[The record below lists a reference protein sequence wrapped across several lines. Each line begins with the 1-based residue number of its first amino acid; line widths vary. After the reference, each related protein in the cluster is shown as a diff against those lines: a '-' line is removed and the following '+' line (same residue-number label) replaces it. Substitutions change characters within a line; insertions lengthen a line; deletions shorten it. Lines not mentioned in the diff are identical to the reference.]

1 MNSRFSPLIPP
12 FEGGEP
18 VEGIYNAGPM
28 LADDKNGPTEED
40 ALMRM
45 YTGASDEDMDRYVGS
60 LEHAG
65 FSHVWEN
72 AGPAYHALSA
82 WKNGVYVYAYLTR
95 ATGVVRLIQDV
106 PGSWVEYCSGSAR
119 DADGRAEEICQYA
132 LYYDPKNG
140 LTKTTTNCGMFYIME
155 LADGSLFMVDGG
167 DELQCSADALEGMYR
182 FLRDF
187 TGVPEGEKMRIAGWF
202 FTHAHGDHVAACIRL
217 LRTYPEAFRLE
228 RVFFNFPS
236 HTGIGGRCD
245 SETFVLKETLREY
258 AADVTA
264 VKLHSGMTFSLAGT
278 NFEVLYTHEDAVRP
292 EEPERY
298 PFRDFN
304 CTSTILK
311 MTTRSGGT
319 VMWLGDTNV
328 ETEALVK
335 TTVPASL
342 WKADVVQIAHH
353 CFNYLSSLYPMIDA
367 DYAML
372 PNSHYGGHTV
382 ENEPKLAEV
391 VSCLSDP
398 SNLWYEDQTTVFR
411 FENGEYRVVKVLPR
425 IGGEHDGT
433 DLYGRKKNAE

>member
-140 LTKTTTNCGMFYIME
+140 LTKTTTNCGMFYIMK

-167 DELQCSADALEGMYR
+167 DELQCSADALG
-182 FLRDF
+182 D
-187 TGVPEGEKMRIAGWF
+187 VPFPAGI
-202 FTHAHGDHVAACIRL
+202 HGRA
-217 LRTYPEAFRLE
+217 
-228 RVFFNFPS
+228 
-236 HTGIGGRCD
+236 GGRENAD
-245 SETFVLKETLREY
+245 RRMVLHPCPRGPRRGVHPSAPHLSR
-258 AADVTA
+258 
-264 VKLHSGMTFSLAGT
+264 SLPARAGLLQ
-278 NFEVLYTHEDAVRP
+278 FPVPHRHRRP
-292 EEPERY
+292 
-298 PFRDFN
+298 
-304 CTSTILK
+304 L
-311 MTTRSGGT
+311 
-319 VMWLGDTNV
+319 
-328 ETEALVK
+328 
-335 TTVPASL
+335 
-342 WKADVVQIAHH
+342 
-353 CFNYLSSLYPMIDA
+353 
-367 DYAML
+367 
-372 PNSHYGGHTV
+372 
-382 ENEPKLAEV
+382 
-391 VSCLSDP
+391 
-398 SNLWYEDQTTVFR
+398 
-411 FENGEYRVVKVLPR
+411 
-425 IGGEHDGT
+425 
-433 DLYGRKKNAE
+433 